1 MLNQVVNQV
10 SDVGSQ
16 FKAQSLSM
24 VVGGFSF
31 AAAIAWMDAVRW
43 MISQVVK
50 VQKNGGRYYL
60 LTALFTTLLAVIAF
74 TIVKKFDPSVSQD
87 QPVFAVTRRG

>member
-1 MLNQVVNQV
+1 MDTVTGQL
-10 SDVGSQ
+10 SDVGTQ

-50 VQKNGGRYYL
+50 VQKNGGQYYV

-74 TIVKKFDPSVSQD
+74 TLVKKFEPTVKTD

>member
-1 MLNQVVNQV
+1 MSLEFALDVADQV
-10 SDVGSQ
+10 
-16 FKAQSLSM
+16 KTQSLTS

-50 VQKNGGRYYL
+50 VQKNGGTYYV

-74 TIVKKFDPSVSQD
+74 TLINMAQPDVKKPK
-87 QPVFAVTRRG
+87 QPMFAIARA

>member
-1 MLNQVVNQV
+1 MMDSVAQLA
-10 SDVGSQ
+10 DVGAQ
-16 FKAQSLSM
+16 FKAQSLTM

-50 VQKNGGRYYL
+50 VPKNGGQYYL
-60 LTALFTTLLAVIAF
+60 LTALFTTLLAVLAF
-74 TIVKKFDPSVSQD
+74 TVVKMFEPSVRQE
-87 QPVFAVTRRG
+87 QPVFAVTRRA

>member
-1 MLNQVVNQV
+1 MDPIVQLA
-10 SDVGSQ
+10 DVGAQ
-16 FKAQSLSM
+16 LKTQSLSM

-43 MISQVVK
+43 VISQVVK
-50 VQKNGGRYYL
+50 VQKNGGQYYL

-74 TIVKKFDPSVSQD
+74 TVVRAFEPTIKQEKPL
-87 QPVFAVTRRG
+87 FAVTRRG

>member
-1 MLNQVVNQV
+1 MMDPVAQL
-10 SDVGSQ
+10 SDVGAQ
-16 FKAQSLSM
+16 FKTQSLTM

-50 VQKNGGRYYL
+50 VQKNGGQYYV
-60 LTALFTTLLAVIAF
+60 LTALFTTLLAVLAF
-74 TIVKKFDPSVSQD
+74 TVVKMFEPTVQQE

>member
-1 MLNQVVNQV
+1 MDPIVQLA
-10 SDVGSQ
+10 DVGAQ
-16 FKAQSLSM
+16 LKTQSLSM

-43 MISQVVK
+43 VISQVVK
-50 VQKNGGRYYL
+50 VQKNGGQYL

-74 TIVKKFDPSVSQD
+74 TVVRAFEPTIKQEKPL
-87 QPVFAVTRRG
+87 FAVTRRG